1 MTIFNVSITTSDVFL
16 ETSCRINV
24 FKMVLF
30 SHCYVAAPI
39 NFLKARFYAYTEAEG
54 VI

>member
-24 FKMVLF
+24 FKMVSFGRFNLP
-30 SHCYVAAPI
+30 API
-39 NFLKARFYAYTEAEG
+39 NFSKARFYAYTEAEG